1 MHIQDPDQKSWI
13 QRKVEGAPWRTAFGP
28 QEKRRILQQLTEA
41 EGFEVFCQKRYVTT
55 KRFGLEGG
63 EVTIPALH
71 AVIETVAAQ
80 GVVEV
85 AIGMPHRGRLNT
97 LVNIVQKPFTAVFS
111 EFGGESFKP
120 DDVQGSGDVKYHLGT
135 STDVE
140 IAGHK
145 VHVSLQPN
153 PSHLEAVNPVVVG
166 KVRARQDTAGDTQR
180 RSSVMAILMHGDAA
194 FAGQGLVYETLAMS
208 QLIGYRTGGT
218 IHLIV
223 NNQIGFTTVPAHAYS
238 GLYCT
243 DVAKSIQAP
252 ILHVNGDDPEAVM
265 FCARMAAEFRMR
277 FAADIVL
284 DIVCYRRHGH
294 NETDEPAFTQPVMYR
309 AIGSKK
315 TTRTLYAE
323 RLAAE
328 AVVPADEAQAMWDEF
343 QAAMEAANQAAQAYK
358 PNKAD
363 WLEGHW
369 SGFHPPEPEFEREEE
384 STAVPEAT
392 LKQIGMALSR
402 VPAGF
407 EVHPRIARQL
417 EAKQAMLDSGQGID
431 WATGEA
437 LAFGSLLLEGSRVRL
452 SGEDTQ
458 RGTFSQRH
466 AVLIDQTNQH
476 EYIPLNNIG
485 PDQAKIEIYNSLLS
499 EAGVLGF
506 EYGYSLA
513 DPRTLVLWEAQFGD
527 FANGAQPIIDQF
539 IASGETKWLRMSG
552 VTLLLPH
559 GYEGQGPEHSS
570 ARIER
575 YLQLCAERN
584 MWVCNP
590 TTPASYFHA
599 LRRQLHRNFRKP
611 AIIFTPKSLL
621 RHKLAVSPL
630 SELSEGRFRFVIPE
644 IDEIVPP
651 EQVRRVVI
659 CSGKVY
665 YDLLTER
672 RQHQENDVAI
682 IRLEQF
688 YPFPE
693 NTLGRILTPYTNA
706 DVVWC
711 QEEPENMGGWNF
723 VDRRLEKVLGR
734 IEGKA
739 RRPQLRRTRGRGQPG
754 HRPGPRACARAG
766 DAGRRGTGHRLSRD
780 RENQSMATEIK
791 VPTLGESVTSATV
804 ARWMKHEG
812 DSVAAD
818 EPLVELETD
827 KVTVEVSAPSAG
839 VLGSIVAPE
848 GSEVPVGALLAM
860 LEAGAGASSAPAKP
874 VAAPRPTPAA
884 AAPFAQPTATA
895 APAPT
900 PRAAANPPAGVH
912 PPPRP
917 LGPVARPASPPQQQ
931 MMPAAAKLIEE
942 QHLTPEQIGAGT
954 GKDGRITK
962 GDVLEFLNRPAPA
975 PTPAPAA
982 KPPRHDEPREERVRM
997 TRLRR
1002 TIAARLKEAQN
1013 TAAML
1018 TTFNE
1023 VDMTA
1028 VMALRT
1034 EYREA
1039 FEKKHAGARLGF
1051 MSFFVKACVA
1061 GLKEFPAVNAE
1072 IDGDDIVYK
1081 NFVHMGIA
1089 VGGPAGLV
1097 VPVIRDVDAM
1107 DFADDRTHHRRF
1119 RPPRARWCAE
1129 A

>member
-1 MHIQDPDQKSWI
+1 MQRAPVRSFAIARRGQVPDPTTRTPNKETTRMAGVDILASAFSGANAAFLGEQYARWATNPGSVDPTFAELFSALNDDARAVLEDATGASWAPRHPDDIEADQAPPPAAVPTRRPASGVTLSGEQIRAATIASLRALMLIRSYRVRGHLEARLDPLGLQIPRPHAELDPHSYGFTDNDLDKPIFIDNVLGRETATLREIVTILRETYCGSIGVEFMHIQDPEQKSWI

-71 AVIETVAAQ
+71 AVIETVATQ
-80 GVVEV
+80 GVAEV

-97 LVNIVQKPFTAVFS
+97 LVNIVKKPFTAVFS

-140 IAGHK
+140 IAGHS

-218 IHLIV
+218 VHVVV

-265 FCARMAAEFRMR
+265 FCARMAAEYRMR

-328 AVVPADEAQAMWDEF
+328 GVVPASEAQAMWDEF

-369 SGFHPPEPEFEREEE
+369 SGFHPPEPEFERQEE

-417 EAKQAMLDSGQGID
+417 EVKQAMLDSGEGID

-476 EYIPLNNIG
+476 EYVPLNNIA
-485 PDQAKIEIYNSLLS
+485 PEQAKIEIYNSLLS

-611 AIIFTPKSLL
+611 AVIFTPKSLL
-621 RHKLAVSPL
+621 RHKLAVSSL
-630 SELSEGRFRFVIPE
+630 AELSEGRFQFVIPE
-644 IDEIVPP
+644 IDAIAPP

-672 RQHQENDVAI
+672 RAHQENDVAI
-682 IRLEQF
+682 IRLEQL

-693 NTLGRILTPYTNA
+693 NMLGRVLTPYSNA

-711 QEEPENMGGWNF
+711 QEEPENMGAWNF

-734 IEGKA
+734 LEGKA
-739 RRPQLRRTRGRGQPG
+739 KRP
-754 HRPGPRACARAG
+754 HY
-766 DAGRRGTGHRLSRD
+766 AGRDAAASPATGQARVHA
-780 RENQSMATEIK
+780 REQAT
-791 VPTLGESVTSATV
+791 L
-804 ARWMKHEG
+804 
-812 DSVAAD
+812 VAA
-818 EPLVELETD
+818 
-827 KVTVEVSAPSAG
+827 A
-839 VLGSIVAPE
+839 LG
-848 GSEVPVGALLAM
+848 
-860 LEAGAGASSAPAKP
+860 
-874 VAAPRPTPAA
+874 
-884 AAPFAQPTATA
+884 
-895 APAPT
+895 
-900 PRAAANPPAGVH
+900 
-912 PPPRP
+912 
-917 LGPVARPASPPQQQ
+917 
-931 MMPAAAKLIEE
+931 
-942 QHLTPEQIGAGT
+942 IG
-954 GKDGRITK
+954 
-962 GDVLEFLNRPAPA
+962 
-975 PTPAPAA
+975 
-982 KPPRHDEPREERVRM
+982 
-997 TRLRR
+997 
-1002 TIAARLKEAQN
+1002 
-1013 TAAML
+1013 
-1018 TTFNE
+1018 
-1023 VDMTA
+1023 
-1028 VMALRT
+1028 
-1034 EYREA
+1034 
-1039 FEKKHAGARLGF
+1039 
-1051 MSFFVKACVA
+1051 
-1061 GLKEFPAVNAE
+1061 
-1072 IDGDDIVYK
+1072 
-1081 NFVHMGIA
+1081 
-1089 VGGPAGLV
+1089 
-1097 VPVIRDVDAM
+1097 
-1107 DFADDRTHHRRF
+1107 
-1119 RPPRARWCAE
+1119 
-1129 A
+1129 